1 MRFTKFAARKLNDL
15 DQINIEFDEQINFLI
30 GINGCGKTT
39 VLRAMTALV
48 TPDLDWLF
56 SSSFE
61 SIFVEFELGK
71 DVGSV
76 ETVKSDDG
84 IEILFRINSRIQ
96 SRDLIPREAFDRLGK
111 RNFEQRY
118 REDGEDIRLIEEV
131 TMLGTSFDVVRT
143 IRDLPTPIYLG
154 LDRTTLPAV
163 KDPTD
168 LRHERLARS
177 RRSRITLRTFLDE
190 SVAQSAAIVHE
201 AMYRAQQHR
210 SRRAVA
216 LRESIL
222 RSIFADDQES
232 YKIPTND
239 DIRKYEK
246 YRRSIKSAYSLSG
259 IKDQHLYEKVDD
271 FFDRLTEAARGL
283 THVKSVAD
291 IFGSQKRED
300 EAAQKSY
307 FQWNSLR
314 PKLPIVSHIE
324 KDVNSYN
331 KEQTEIFEGITRYKQ
346 ILNAFFTDSHKIL
359 DVSESGEV
367 EIKTTAGRGVNLYQL
382 SSGERQLFVLISNLL
397 FNRDRL
403 QANVLIIDE
412 PELSLH
418 LKWQEMFVDSL
429 IEANPKTQMIFAT
442 HSPSIILNRDENCI
456 ELA

>member
-1 MRFTKFAARKLNDL
+1 MRFTKFNARKLNDFAQL
-15 DQINIEFDEQINFLI
+15 NVEFDAQINFLI

-48 TPDLDWLF
+48 TPDIDWLF
-56 SSSFE
+56 STSFE
-61 SIFVEFELGK
+61 SISVEFELGK
-71 DVGSV
+71 DLGSV
-76 ETVKSDDG
+76 ETTKTDDVV
-84 IEILFRINSRIQ
+84 EIIFRVNGRVQ
-96 SRDLIPREAFDRLGK
+96 ARDAIPREAFDRLSK

-131 TMLGTSFDVVRT
+131 TMLGSSLSVVRI

-154 LDRTTLPAV
+154 LDRTTLPGW
-163 KDPTD
+163 KDPND
-168 LRHERLARS
+168 LRHERLQRS

-201 AMYRAQQHR
+201 AMYRAQQQR

-222 RSIFADDQES
+222 RSIFAEDQATH
-232 YKIPTND
+232 KLPTND
-239 DIRKYEK
+239 DIKKYEK

-259 IKDQHLYEKVDD
+259 MEDKQLYEKVDD
-271 FFDRLTEAARGL
+271 FFDRLVDAAKGL
-283 THVKSVAD
+283 SHVKSFVD
-291 IFGSQKRED
+291 LFGQRQD
-300 EAAQKSY
+300 EAGQKSY

-324 KDVNSYN
+324 QDVNSYN

-346 ILNAFFTDSHKIL
+346 ILNGFFMDSHKSL
-359 DVSESGEV
+359 DVTEGGDV
-367 EIKTTAGRGVNLYQL
+367 EIRTSGNREVNLYQL

-442 HSPSIILNRDENCI
+442 HSPSIISNRDENCI